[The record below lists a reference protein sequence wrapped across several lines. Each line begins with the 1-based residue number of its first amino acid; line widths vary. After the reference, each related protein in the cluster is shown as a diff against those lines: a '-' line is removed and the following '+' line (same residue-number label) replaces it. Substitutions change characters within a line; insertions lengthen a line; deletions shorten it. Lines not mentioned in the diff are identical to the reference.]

1 MDYLNENF
9 KIDLVLMYINNI
21 VKWLKNTEYFIELIE
36 LIKDL
41 DIYIKLS
48 DMMIKLFDDPN
59 YKGNY
64 DESLLIIM
72 SNFELH
78 TSIPIKIWES
88 NMYFKKL
95 DKNEYYYLE
104 ITLFEYFCMKFN
116 EYSFSKEGKIKLNA
130 FMKELL
136 DLYKKGLIKRRSFN
150 LYNSENNNIMKIDNK
165 FTF

>member
-1 MDYLNENF
+1 
-9 KIDLVLMYINNI
+9 
-21 VKWLKNTEYFIELIE
+21 
-36 LIKDL
+36 
-41 DIYIKLS
+41 
-48 DMMIKLFDDPN
+48 MIKLFDDPN